1 MNNRMHPG
9 DFILDEAAQQW
20 LDNLKDRLARQRGDQ
35 QTVERCY
42 RAMDDLHKFALE
54 VKYII

>member
-1 MNNRMHPG
+1 MHPG

-42 RAMDDLHKFALE
+42 RAIDDLHKFALE